1 MSCKIFSLETADD
14 GSKGGNSQLLFLL
27 WQGGKLDLWFWH
39 IKEESLFLVSW
50 ERPGATV
57 IILRE
62 TGRMIFC
69 RCFWWPGDNEEDWLE
84 TTVEREKDVERRL
97 ADEEME
103 EFGGETLLE
112 ENEELKDSERMWGK
126 AVEDAWVLEFGEEDW
141 TGFKGKDKKVDVEVS
156 GWSEELKEHDQFN
169 ELVEVDGPVNFLLFG
184 LQSQ

>member
-1 MSCKIFSLETADD
+1 
-14 GSKGGNSQLLFLL
+14 
-27 WQGGKLDLWFWH
+27 
-39 IKEESLFLVSW
+39 
-50 ERPGATV
+50 
-57 IILRE
+57 
-62 TGRMIFC
+62 
-69 RCFWWPGDNEEDWLE
+69 
-84 TTVEREKDVERRL
+84 
-97 ADEEME
+97 ME